1 MSYQMVSQRV
11 SAAARR
17 AGRNP
22 DDVTLIVVTKGR
34 DIGQIREL
42 YDQGV
47 RDFGENRA
55 QELVS
60 KVGELPDDVRWHFV
74 GPLQTN
80 KVNRVRAAAHLL
92 HSLDRPKLV
101 RAWARN
107 APGQVP
113 ALAQVNIGSEPQKH
127 GVAPGQ
133 VEELVELAQEEG
145 VEVRGLMAMAPRL
158 DDPED
163 ARPYF
168 CELRGLSERLGA
180 RFRGMG
186 ELSMGMTEDYEIA
199 VEEGATMVRVGRA
212 IFGEGS

>member
-1 MSYQMVSQRV
+1 MSYQVVSERV

-60 KVGELPDDVRWHFV
+60 RVAELPDDVRWHFV

-113 ALAQVNIGSEPQKH
+113 ALVQVNIGVSLKSM
-127 GVAPGQ
+127 GWRPGRSRSWWNW
-133 VEELVELAQEEG
+133 LKK
-145 VEVRGLMAMAPRL
+145 R
-158 DDPED
+158 
-163 ARPYF
+163 
-168 CELRGLSERLGA
+168 ELRCAG
-180 RFRGMG
+180 
-186 ELSMGMTEDYEIA
+186 
-199 VEEGATMVRVGRA
+199 
-212 IFGEGS
+212 